1 MLTNKFKINYS
12 IGAVANGIKT
22 DTFTFF
28 LLFFYSNI
36 IGLNPGL
43 AGLAIFIA
51 LCVDAVT
58 DPLMGTISD
67 RTNSKYGRRH
77 PFMMI
82 SFIPMSIGYILLFAP
97 RQDWDMTQND
107 LFLWMTL
114 FTIITRIGMTLFDIP
129 HRAFG
134 GEITKNYEE
143 RTLLMSWREMMGWV
157 AGLSNAFLGYGI
169 FFASTPEYPR
179 GQLNPDAWFPFALT
193 GAVIMIV
200 SVLYSSLSTKDEI
213 KGLSKWHGA
222 ITLKEILKE
231 LKIAITN
238 KAFLIFFFGNLFLSL
253 AWGLANTLTLF
264 VNTYFWDFE
273 ATQIKYF
280 LPIYLIATLL
290 AFFITPR
297 IVRVLEKRTVVLIAI
312 AGVGLLS
319 PAAFIMYNLGLT
331 PDPESYLELKF
342 HWIGFKEYIPYFYPT
357 VIEISYLVLFISSF
371 LVFLITFNVVGIM
384 VRDSMV
390 GDIADE
396 VELQSGKRQEGI
408 LYATVGFMQK
418 LNAGLGSFFA
428 GLVLTFIN
436 FDRANPTAEQGY
448 TLAFIQG
455 PGTTLLMIVP
465 FLIFLGYSLSSSRHK
480 EIMSSLK

>member
-51 LCVDAVT
+51 LCFDAVT

-77 PFMMI
+77 PYMMI
-82 SFIPMSIGYILLFAP
+82 SFIPMSLGYILLFAP
-97 RQDWDMTQND
+97 RQDWDMSQND
-107 LFLWMTL
+107 LFLWMTI

-134 GEITKNYEE
+134 GEVTKDYEE
-143 RTLLMSWREMMGWV
+143 RTLLMSWREMIGWV

-169 FFASTPEYPR
+169 FFASTPEYPQ

-193 GAVIMIV
+193 GAVFMII
-200 SVLYSSLSTKDEI
+200 SVLYSSFSTKDEI
-213 KGLSKWHGA
+213 KDLSKWNGNIA
-222 ITLKEILKE
+222 LYEIFNE
-231 LKIAITN
+231 LKIAVTN

-264 VNTYFWDFE
+264 VNTYFWEFE

-290 AFFITPR
+290 AFYITPR
-297 IVRVLEKRTVVLIAI
+297 IVKILEKRTVVLIAI
-312 AGVGLLS
+312 AGVGFLS
-319 PAAFIMYNLGLT
+319 PVAFIMYNLGLT
-331 PDPESYLELKF
+331 PEKGSLQ
-342 HWIGFKEYIPYFYPT
+342 
-357 VIEISYLVLFISSF
+357 LVLFISIF
-371 LVFLITFNVVGIM
+371 LVFLITFNVMGIM

-396 VELQSGKRQEGI
+396 VELQSNKRQEGI
-408 LYATVGFMQK
+408 LFATVGFMQK

-428 GLVLTFIN
+428 GLVLNYIN
-436 FDRANPTAEQGY
+436 FDRANHTAEQAY

-455 PGTTLLMIVP
+455 PVTTLLMIVP
-465 FLIFLGYSLSSSRHK
+465 FIIFLGYTLSSSRHK
-480 EIMSSLK
+480 EIINSLK

>member
-1 MLTNKFKINYS
+1 MLTNTFKINYS

-77 PFMMI
+77 PYMMI
-82 SFIPMSIGYILLFAP
+82 SFMPMSLGYILLFAP
-97 RQDWDMTQND
+97 RQDWDMSQND
-107 LFLWMTL
+107 LFLWMTI

-134 GEITKNYEE
+134 GEVTKDYEE
-143 RTLLMSWREMMGWV
+143 RTLLMSWREMIGWV

-169 FFASTPEYPR
+169 FFASTPEYPQ

-193 GAVIMIV
+193 GAVFMII
-200 SVLYSSLSTKDEI
+200 SVLYSSFSTKDEI
-213 KGLSKWHGA
+213 KDLSKWNGNIA
-222 ITLKEILKE
+222 LYEIFNE
-231 LKIAITN
+231 LKIAVTN

-264 VNTYFWDFE
+264 VNTYFWEFE

-290 AFFITPR
+290 AFYITPR
-297 IVRVLEKRTVVLIAI
+297 IVKVLEKRTVVLIAI
-312 AGVGLLS
+312 AGVGFLS
-319 PAAFIMYNLGLT
+319 PVAFIMYNLGLT
-331 PDPESYLELKF
+331 PEKGSLQ
-342 HWIGFKEYIPYFYPT
+342 
-357 VIEISYLVLFISSF
+357 LVLFISIF
-371 LVFLITFNVVGIM
+371 LVFLITFNVMGIM

-396 VELQSGKRQEGI
+396 VELQSNKRQEGI
-408 LYATVGFMQK
+408 LFATVGFMQK

-428 GLVLTFIN
+428 GLVLNYIN
-436 FDRANPTAEQGY
+436 FDRANHTAEQAY

-455 PGTTLLMIVP
+455 PVTTLLMIVP
-465 FLIFLGYSLSSSRHK
+465 FIIFLGYTLSSSRHK
-480 EIMSSLK
+480 EIINSLK

>member
-1 MLTNKFKINYS
+1 MLTNTFKINYS

-51 LCVDAVT
+51 LCFDAVT

-77 PFMMI
+77 PYMMI
-82 SFIPMSIGYILLFAP
+82 SFMPMSLGYILLFAP
-97 RQDWDMTQND
+97 RQDWDMSQND
-107 LFLWMTL
+107 LFLWMTI

-134 GEITKNYEE
+134 GEVTKDYEE
-143 RTLLMSWREMMGWV
+143 RTLLMSWREMIGWV

-169 FFASTPEYPR
+169 FFASTPEYPQ

-193 GAVIMIV
+193 GAVFMII
-200 SVLYSSLSTKDEI
+200 SVLYSSFSTKDEI
-213 KGLSKWHGA
+213 KDLSKWNGNIA
-222 ITLKEILKE
+222 LYEIFNE
-231 LKIAITN
+231 LKIAVTN

-264 VNTYFWDFE
+264 VNTYFWEFE

-290 AFFITPR
+290 AFYITPR
-297 IVRVLEKRTVVLIAI
+297 IVKVLEKRTVVLIAI
-312 AGVGLLS
+312 AGVGFLS
-319 PAAFIMYNLGLT
+319 PVAFIMYNLGLT
-331 PDPESYLELKF
+331 PEKGSLQ
-342 HWIGFKEYIPYFYPT
+342 
-357 VIEISYLVLFISSF
+357 LVLFISIF
-371 LVFLITFNVVGIM
+371 LVFLITFNVMGIM

-396 VELQSGKRQEGI
+396 VELQSNKRQEGI
-408 LYATVGFMQK
+408 LFATVGFMQK

-428 GLVLTFIN
+428 GLVLNYIN
-436 FDRANPTAEQGY
+436 FDRANHTAEQAY

-455 PGTTLLMIVP
+455 PVTTLLMIVP
-465 FLIFLGYSLSSSRHK
+465 FIIFLGYSLSSSRHK
-480 EIMSSLK
+480 EIINSLK

>member
-1 MLTNKFKINYS
+1 MLTNKFKFNYS
-12 IGAVANGIKT
+12 IGAVANGVKT

-36 IGLNPGL
+36 IGLNSGL
-43 AGLAIFIA
+43 AGLAILIA

-67 RTNSKYGRRH
+67 RTNTKYGRRH

-82 SFIPMSIGYILLFAP
+82 SFIPMSVGYILLFAP
-97 RQDWDMTQND
+97 RQDWAMTQNE
-107 LFLWMTL
+107 LFIWMTL
-114 FTIITRIGMTLFDIP
+114 FTILTRIGMTLFDVP

-134 GEITKNYEE
+134 GEVTKDYEE

-157 AGLSNAFLGYGI
+157 AGLSNAFLGYGV
-169 FFASTPEYPR
+169 FFASTAEYPK

-193 GAVIMIV
+193 GAIIMIV
-200 SVLYSSLSTKDEI
+200 SVLYSSFSTRDEI
-213 KGLSKWHGA
+213 KGLSKWQGNIA
-222 ITLKEILKE
+222 LIEILKE

-264 VNTYFWDFE
+264 VNTYFWEFE
-273 ATQIKYF
+273 ATQIKYL

-297 IVRVLEKRTVVLIAI
+297 IVRILEKRTIVLIAI
-312 AGVGLLS
+312 AGVGLFS
-319 PAAFIMYNLGLT
+319 PAAFVMYNLGLT
-331 PDPESYLELKF
+331 PEKGSFELVF
-342 HWIGFKEYIPYFYPT
+342 
-357 VIEISYLVLFISSF
+357 FISFF
-371 LVFLITFNVVGIM
+371 LVFLITLNVMGIM

-428 GLVLTFIN
+428 GLVLTFIG
-436 FDRANPTAEQGY
+436 FDKDNPSIEQGY
-448 TLAFIQG
+448 TLAVVQG

-465 FLIFLGYSLSSSRHK
+465 FIIFLGYSLSSSRHK
-480 EIMSSLK
+480 EIMKSLRGYSLSSSEYKETMKSLK